1 MRYRSLVVFIAV
13 VGDKSHKS
21 EEIVR
26 PIGILLH
33 LSIHLNIIVLI
44 RISPISVIRSI
55 INVNIMVISHKC
67 DHQDL
72 CMQEELPK
80 NISFGLSE
88 SMPLLSVICI
98 HHHDCSTLSAISG
111 GRISRRVV
119 AAKRFIE
126 LFLIGPRGR
135 SAYLAHGNTFA
146 TRYPNRVYLGPNH
159 IHNIWNEI

>member
-1 MRYRSLVVFIAV
+1 MYSSLVVFIAV

-21 EEIVR
+21 EEVVR
-26 PIGILLH
+26 PIGVLLH

-44 RISPISVIRSI
+44 RIFPITVIRSI

-72 CMQEELPK
+72 CTQEELPI
-80 NISFGLSE
+80 NISFGLSG

-135 SAYLAHGNTFA
+135 SAYLANTIA
-146 TRYPNRVYLGPNH
+146 IVTKY
-159 IHNIWNEI
+159 